1 MFLSNKRKQELFRLD
16 SMLDK
21 LNEFIQNQSLQLEKI
36 QRIKTLESIDQQK
49 QFQFK
54 IKPLEIT
61 ILFEKLNT
69 LLLKRKSSILIHMLI
84 VTKYQTASKVKYNT
98 QESINIKC
106 FTPRDINQQS
116 LNSISGGGNKQKMSS
131 HFSRLQQSY
140 NKENIG
146 STRSS
151 HQNSQLRSN
160 CIYYQIDTIK
170 ENNKVKK
177 KDFLLSPTET
187 PLLNQKTTKY
197 NFLKNKIYTP
207 SYNRQLKSSYK
218 SYQSQSRERVF
229 SKNFRKGLLQFDDN
243 TLNNYQITQTIIS
256 NQQNQISYFTI
267 ETNTTE
273 EEDQQDQLFT
283 NPSEWN
289 QYLISR
295 DNKFVQSRQQTSVN
309 TQTQQLQR
317 ETTNILKSC
326 LFGFFLGLFLGLMLL
341 QNLYIFM

>member
-1 MFLSNKRKQELFRLD
+1 MILSNKRKQELFRLD

-21 LNEFIQNQSLQLEKI
+21 LNEFIQNQSLQLENI
-36 QRIKTLESIDQQK
+36 QRIKTIESIDQQK

-61 ILFEKLNT
+61 ILYEKLNS
-69 LLLKRKSSILIHMLI
+69 LLLKKKSSIFIHFLI
-84 VTKYQTASKVKYNT
+84 VTRNQTASKVKYNI
-98 QESINIKC
+98 QESITIKC
-106 FTPRDINQQS
+106 FTPRDMNQKS
-116 LNSISGGGNKQKMSS
+116 LNCINSGCNKQQICSNLS
-131 HFSRLQQSY
+131 LSQQRY

-146 STRSS
+146 STRSA
-151 HQNSQLRSN
+151 HQNSQLRTN
-160 CIYYQIDTIK
+160 CIHYQIDTIK
-170 ENNKVKK
+170 ENNKEKK
-177 KDFLLSPTET
+177 KDFLLSPSDT

-207 SYNRQLKSSYK
+207 SYNKQLKSSYK
-218 SYQSQSRERVF
+218 SYQTQSRERVF

-243 TLNNYQITQTIIS
+243 NLNNYQITQTIIS
-256 NQQNQISYFTI
+256 NQQNQISYFSI
-267 ETNTTE
+267 ETSTPE

-295 DNKFVQSRQQTSVN
+295 DNKFVSSRQQTCVN

-317 ETTNILKSC
+317 ETMNILKSC
-326 LFGFFLGLFLGLMLL
+326 LFGFFLGLFLGLVLL
-341 QNLYIFM
+341 KNLYIFM